1 MPFEPIYI
9 IYGAVFLGVI
19 LAVEGVVLLLTDL
32 SRGPELTP
40 NRRLRMLA
48 AGQTR
53 EEVMV
58 QLRRERRAPADSG
71 NPVDWFIGLATQAGI
86 RRPPRQ
92 IAFLM
97 LAATVLLLL
106 ILLGMGKP
114 AYLTLPVALVV
125 GVLLP
130 IAVLMLKRRARLK
143 RFAKQLPDAIDV
155 VVRSLKAGHP
165 VPTALGLVAR
175 EMADPIGTE
184 FGLAVDEMTYG
195 LNLDEALLNM
205 ARRVG
210 SSDLQ
215 FMVVAVMIQL
225 EVGGNLAEVL
235 SGLSRIIRERFRM
248 RAKARALSAEGRFSA
263 WVLTVL
269 PFVMI
274 LVISALRPGYYTDPL
289 VMHDPIFWP
298 AFGGGF
304 VLMVLGSIIMYRMVN
319 FRV

>member
-1 MPFEPIYI
+1 MPFEPIYV
-9 IYGAVFLGVI
+9 IYGVVFLGVI
-19 LAVEGVVLLLTDL
+19 LAVEGVVLLLSDL
-32 SRGPELTP
+32 GRGPELTP

-48 AGQTR
+48 TGRSR

-58 QLRRERRAPADSG
+58 QLRRERRGPAGGG

-92 IAFLM
+92 IALLM
-97 LAATVLLLL
+97 LAATVLLFL
-106 ILLGMGKP
+106 ILLGTGKLVYLALP
-114 AYLTLPVALVV
+114 AALVV

-130 IAVLMLKRRARLK
+130 MAFLMLKRRARLK

-205 ARRVG
+205 GRRVG
-210 SSDLQ
+210 SPDLQ

-263 WVLTVL
+263 WVLTLL

-274 LVISALRPGYYTDPL
+274 AVISVMRPGYYAE

-298 AFGGGF
+298 GFGGGF
-304 VLMVLGSIIMYRMVN
+304 ALMVVGSVVMYKLVN